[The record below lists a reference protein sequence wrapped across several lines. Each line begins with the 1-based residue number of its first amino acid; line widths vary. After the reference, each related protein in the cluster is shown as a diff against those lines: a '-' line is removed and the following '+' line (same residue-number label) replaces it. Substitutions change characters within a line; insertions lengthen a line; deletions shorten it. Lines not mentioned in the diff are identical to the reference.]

1 MRSVA
6 MLVAVPVMVMG
17 VNIYTATMAMSRPGQ
32 IMTTRD
38 MNIECR
44 GNGWVG
50 RGARD
55 CCSGRC
61 RILKSKRCKCLGNK
75 PSF

>member
-1 MRSVA
+1 MKNIA
-6 MLVAVPVMVMG
+6 MLAVLSATIMG
-17 VNIYTATMAMSRPGQ
+17 LSIPMATTAMSRPGQ

-44 GNGWVG
+44 GNGWIG
-50 RGARD
+50 RSARD

-61 RILKSKRCKCLGNK
+61 RILKSKRCKCIGNK

>member
-1 MRSVA
+1 MRSAVMLVSVPA
-6 MLVAVPVMVMG
+6 MLMG
-17 VNIYTATMAMSRPGQ
+17 ANIYTSTAAMSRPGQ

-50 RGARD
+50 RSARD

-61 RILKSKRCKCLGNK
+61 RILKSKRCKCIGNK

>member
-6 MLVAVPVMVMG
+6 IYAAVPAIFLGMSL
-17 VNIYTATMAMSRPGQ
+17 YTVTAAMSRPGQ

-44 GNGWVG
+44 GNGFGWDEARASVAAVAVG
-50 RGARD
+50 
-55 CCSGRC
+55 
-61 RILKSKRCKCLGNK
+61 
-75 PSF
+75 F